1 MLMVVV
7 IVLEVDE
14 TEACQMQC
22 LENIASYRDLLT
34 YCLTN
39 DDEALCVKLTHN
51 FPLIGGS
58 GHCSGLLCKQAVLHY
73 CHCAY
78 HTVTKPTLQQL
89 STLCVLFFPGPNTS
103 SVTAQKPVCVP

>member
-1 MLMVVV
+1 MVVV

-78 HTVTKPTLQQL
+78 HNVTKPTMPQL

>member
-14 TEACQMQC
+14 TETCQMQC

-39 DDEALCVKLTHN
+39 DDEALCVKLTHS

-58 GHCSGLLCKQAVLHY
+58 GHCSGLLCKQAVLY
-73 CHCAY
+73 
-78 HTVTKPTLQQL
+78 T
-89 STLCVLFFPGPNTS
+89 
-103 SVTAQKPVCVP
+103 TAIAHIIQ